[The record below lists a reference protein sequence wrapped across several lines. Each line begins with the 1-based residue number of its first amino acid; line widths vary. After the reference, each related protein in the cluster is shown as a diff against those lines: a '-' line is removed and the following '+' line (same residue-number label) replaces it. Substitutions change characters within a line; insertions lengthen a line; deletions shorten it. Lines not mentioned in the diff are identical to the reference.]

1 LRPRSH
7 GTKQAQSAGCRG
19 WGGPVGRAGS
29 RLWLQDFRGSLG
41 FGLRASGLQTLPKNP
56 HPCTRGPISAQSVKI
71 SKIKG
76 LWSLLFIIYERNGP
90 CTATDWSFLCLLFD
104 DAYLPKATPRNGF
117 EWVMALHMSDQTPE
131 AAQFQLAEN
140 FLRKSRSTLWIAT
153 SLASQRRAALAAIS
167 ANTRRRSAGELEIT
181 RNISAVAAC

>member
-1 LRPRSH
+1 MYRNRLVFFVFTFLTMRIYLRP
-7 GTKQAQSAGCRG
+7 
-19 WGGPVGRAGS
+19 P
-29 RLWLQDFRGSLG
+29 
-41 FGLRASGLQTLPKNP
+41 
-56 HPCTRGPISAQSVKI
+56 
-71 SKIKG
+71 
-76 LWSLLFIIYERNGP
+76 
-90 CTATDWSFLCLLFD
+90 
-104 DAYLPKATPRNGF
+104 PRNGF

-167 ANTRRRSAGELEIT
+167 ANTRCRFAGELEIT